1 MHGSKKDMLLF
12 LAITSSDD
20 GMYSSLVMFK
30 ELLSFPWRPGDLLC
44 VGYLSAVMNIVV
56 LFVDTVK
63 AKECNASYPCYS
75 LFHTSELEAK
85 EDKVGMF
92 NGYPVVINEV
102 SMAYLFSAMHS
113 GLWG

>member
-1 MHGSKKDMLLF
+1 
-12 LAITSSDD
+12 
-20 GMYSSLVMFK
+20 MFK
-30 ELLSFPWRPGDLLC
+30 ELLSFPWWPGDLQC

-63 AKECNASYPCYS
+63 AKECNASYPYYS

-113 GLWG
+113 GLWRIT